1 MLSGSCMFRTG
12 KEVVREIIFLIKCNL
27 FLSTAYRIKLGK
39 RGEHLLE
46 GKKQKSNGQKS

>member
-1 MLSGSCMFRTG
+1 MIS
-12 KEVVREIIFLIKCNL
+12 LIKSNL